1 MFLLV
6 CRIEIHI
13 NILICLDDMEKKVTF
28 IILAA
33 LVLVVSGCG
42 GGSKVKSCSDDACFV
57 EAAKTCSAASYP
69 KVLTD
74 GTVNYAIQGA
84 QGDNCNVAITIE
96 KATGSTP
103 KDFEGKSMTCSIPK
117 NAISTGFVSGNLA
130 SLDLDA
136 CSGPLKDGINALLQQ
151 ILQDFGQALGPS

>member
-1 MFLLV
+1 
-6 CRIEIHI
+6 
-13 NILICLDDMEKKVTF
+13 MEKKVTF

-33 LVLVVSGCG
+33 LVLVVSGC

-57 EAAKTCSAASYP
+57 EAAKTCSAVTYS
-69 KVLTD
+69 KVLND
-74 GTVNYAIQGA
+74 GTINYAIQGA
-84 QGDNCNVAITIE
+84 QGDNCNVAIAIE

-117 NAISTGFVSGNLA
+117 STISTRFVSGNLA

-136 CSGPLKDGINALLQQ
+136 CNGPLKDGIDELLQQ
-151 ILQDFGQALGPS
+151 ILQGFGQALGSS